1 MTNRYETVNRMLD
14 NIERDRF
21 YGTLSFQYRNG
32 VLQTVKKEEIMMGK
46 NIIPKAKKPHSGKT
60 AEEVNYE

>member
-1 MTNRYETVNRMLD
+1 MLES
-14 NIERDRF
+14 IERDRF

-46 NIIPKAKKPHSGKT
+46 SIIPKAKKPYSGKT
-60 AEEVNYE
+60 AEETNNE